1 MTTNDAAPALRIAGL
16 HKAYGRP
23 AVDGLDLLVRRGEL
37 SALLGPNGAG
47 KTTTL
52 RMVSGLVA
60 PDAGRIEVLGI
71 DLGGIR
77 VDMTMTAAEV
87 EGSTFAVGTA
97 LAPDATMAR
106 ATLPAMRQ
114 ALLRNIGA
122 TLESTAAAPEPGK
135 PLTVNATGKGNGGPV
150 RLVGRFV
157 AKGARVYQVIV
168 IGKPNAMPPEQTDQF
183 LSSFA
188 PQ

>member
-1 MTTNDAAPALRIAGL
+1 MRTRQFIPACLAAIAVAGCSPTYNWRDFTSGDGSFRVLFPAKPSTHTR
-16 HKAYGRP
+16 
-23 AVDGLDLLVRRGEL
+23 
-37 SALLGPNGAG
+37 N
-47 KTTTL
+47 
-52 RMVSGLVA
+52 
-60 PDAGRIEVLGI
+60 I
-71 DLGGIR
+71 DLGGIK

-87 EGSTFAVGTA
+87 EGTTFAVGTA
-97 LAPDATMAR
+97 VAPDAAMAQ

-122 TLESTAAAPEPGK
+122 ADSAPPAPAAAPGTT
-135 PLTVNATGKGNGGPV
+135 LDVDAVGKGNGGPV

-157 AKGARVYQVIV
+157 VKGARMYQVIV
-168 IGKPNAMPPEQTDQF
+168 VGNPGAMPPEHTEQF

>member
-1 MTTNDAAPALRIAGL
+1 MHI
-16 HKAYGRP
+16 KQ
-23 AVDGLDLLVRRGEL
+23 LLVA
-37 SALLGPNGAG
+37 SLGAIVLAG
-47 KTTTL
+47 CSRTYNWRDYTSSDGTF
-52 RMVSGLVA
+52 R
-60 PDAGRIEVLGI
+60 VLFPAKPSTHTRSI

-87 EGSTFAVGTA
+87 EGNTFAVGTA
-97 LAPDATMAR
+97 VAPDPAMAQ

-122 TLESTAAAPEPGK
+122 AQDAAEPAPGK
-135 PLTVNATGKGNGGPV
+135 PLEVDATGKGNGGPV

-157 AKGARVYQVIV
+157 AKGTRVYQVIV
-168 IGKPNAMPPEQTDQF
+168 VGKPDRMKPEQTEQF
-183 LSSFA
+183 LTSFA

>member
-1 MTTNDAAPALRIAGL
+1 MHIKQLIPAFVAAAALAGCSPTYNWRDYTSGDGSFKVMFPAKPST
-16 HKAYGRP
+16 HT
-23 AVDGLDLLVRRGEL
+23 RG
-37 SALLGPNGAG
+37 
-47 KTTTL
+47 
-52 RMVSGLVA
+52 V
-60 PDAGRIEVLGI
+60 

-77 VDMTMTAAEV
+77 VDMTMTATEV
-87 EGSTFAVGTA
+87 EGTTFAVATAVAPDPA
-97 LAPDATMAR
+97 LAQ

-122 TLESTAAAPEPGK
+122 ADSAAADGAPGGGATLEVDA
-135 PLTVNATGKGNGGPV
+135 VGKGNGGPV

-157 AKGARVYQVIV
+157 AKGARMYQVIV
-168 IGKPNAMPPEQTDQF
+168 VGKPGAMPPEQTEQF

>member
-1 MTTNDAAPALRIAGL
+1 MQIKQL
-16 HKAYGRP
+16 
-23 AVDGLDLLVRRGEL
+23 LLVSL
-37 SALLGPNGAG
+37 SAAALAACSPAYNWRDYNSPDGAF
-47 KTTTL
+47 
-52 RMVSGLVA
+52 R
-60 PDAGRIEVLGI
+60 VLFPAKPATHTRDI

-77 VDMTMTAAEV
+77 VAMTMTAAEV
-87 EGSTFAVGTA
+87 EGTTFAVGTA
-97 LAPDATMAR
+97 VAPDAAMAQ

-122 TLESTAAAPEPGK
+122 SEEAKPGAALLA
-135 PLTVNATGKGNGGPV
+135 VDATGKGKGAL

-157 AKGARVYQVIV
+157 AKGERVYQVIV
-168 IGKPNAMPPEQTDQF
+168 VGKPGAMPPEQTEQF

>member
-1 MTTNDAAPALRIAGL
+1 MQIKQLLTASLTGVLLAGCSPTYNWRDYNSADGSFRVLFPAKPSTHTRA
-16 HKAYGRP
+16 
-23 AVDGLDLLVRRGEL
+23 
-37 SALLGPNGAG
+37 
-47 KTTTL
+47 
-52 RMVSGLVA
+52 
-60 PDAGRIEVLGI
+60 I
-71 DLGGIR
+71 DLGGMK

-87 EGSTFAVGTA
+87 EGTTFAVGTA
-97 LAPDATMAR
+97 LAPDAALAQ

-122 TLESTAAAPEPGK
+122 AGNAPEGAK
-135 PLTVNATGKGNGGPV
+135 LDVDAVGKGNSGPV

-168 IGKPNAMPPEQTDQF
+168 VGKPGAMPPEHTEQF

>member
-1 MTTNDAAPALRIAGL
+1 MHIKQR
-16 HKAYGRP
+16 
-23 AVDGLDLLVRRGEL
+23 LLACLGA
-37 SALLGPNGAG
+37 ALLGGCSPTYNWRDY
-47 KTTTL
+47 T
-52 RMVSGLVA
+52 SG
-60 PDAGRIEVLGI
+60 DGDYRVLFPAKPSTHTRSI

-87 EGSTFAVGTA
+87 EGNTFAVGTA
-97 LAPDATMAR
+97 VAPDAAMAQ

-122 TLESTAAAPEPGK
+122 ADSVQPPAPAPGAPLEVDAAG
-135 PLTVNATGKGNGGPV
+135 TGNGAPV

-168 IGKPNAMPPEQTDQF
+168 VGKPGAMKPEETRQF

>member
-1 MTTNDAAPALRIAGL
+1 MHTRHILIASVAA
-16 HKAYGRP
+16 
-23 AVDGLDLLVRRGEL
+23 
-37 SALLGPNGAG
+37 ALLGGCSPTYNWRDFTSSDGSF
-47 KTTTL
+47 
-52 RMVSGLVA
+52 R
-60 PDAGRIEVLGI
+60 VLFPAKPSTHTRSI

-87 EGSTFAVGTA
+87 EGNTFAVGTA
-97 LAPDATMAR
+97 LAPDAAMAQ

-114 ALLRNIGA
+114 ALMRNIGA
-122 TLESTAAAPEPGK
+122 AQDAADPAPGK
-135 PLTVNATGKGNGGPV
+135 PLEVDATGKGNGGPV

-168 IGKPNAMPPEQTDQF
+168 VGKPDRMKPEQTEQF
-183 LSSFA
+183 LTSFT

>member
-1 MTTNDAAPALRIAGL
+1 MHIKQLLPVCLAAAVLAGCSPTYNWRDYTSGDGSFRVMFPA
-16 HKAYGRP
+16 KP
-23 AVDGLDLLVRRGEL
+23 ASHTR
-37 SALLGPNGAG
+37 N
-47 KTTTL
+47 
-52 RMVSGLVA
+52 
-60 PDAGRIEVLGI
+60 I

-87 EGSTFAVGTA
+87 EGTTFAVGTA
-97 LAPDATMAR
+97 LAPDAALAQ

-122 TLESTAAAPEPGK
+122 RDQAAPGSQT
-135 PLTVNATGKGNGGPV
+135 LDVDAVGKGNAGPV

-157 AKGARVYQVIV
+157 AKGTRMYQVIV
-168 IGKPNAMPPEQTDQF
+168 VGKPGAMPPEHTEQF
-183 LSSFA
+183 LTSFT

>member
-1 MTTNDAAPALRIAGL
+1 MHLKQLSYAALAVLTLASCSPTYNWRDYTSSDGSFRVLFPAKPST
-16 HKAYGRP
+16 HTRP
-23 AVDGLDLLVRRGEL
+23 
-37 SALLGPNGAG
+37 
-47 KTTTL
+47 
-52 RMVSGLVA
+52 
-60 PDAGRIEVLGI
+60 I
-71 DLGGIR
+71 DLGGIK

-87 EGSTFAVGTA
+87 EGTTFAVGTA
-97 LAPDATMAR
+97 VAPDAALAQ

-122 TLESTAAAPEPGK
+122 SAPAGETLDVDA
-135 PLTVNATGKGNGGPV
+135 VGKGNGGPV

-157 AKGARVYQVIV
+157 AKGARMYQVIV
-168 IGKPNAMPPEQTDQF
+168 VGKPGAMPPEHTEQF

>member
-1 MTTNDAAPALRIAGL
+1 MHIKQLFLAGL
-16 HKAYGRP
+16 G
-23 AVDGLDLLVRRGEL
+23 AV
-37 SALLGPNGAG
+37 LLGGCSPTYNWRDYTSSDGAY
-47 KTTTL
+47 
-52 RMVSGLVA
+52 R
-60 PDAGRIEVLGI
+60 VLFPAKPSTHTRSV

-87 EGSTFAVGTA
+87 EGNTFAVGTA
-97 LAPDATMAR
+97 VAPDAAMAQ

-122 TLESTAAAPEPGK
+122 ADTAAAPSSGA
-135 PLTVNATGKGNGGPV
+135 PLEVDATGKGNGGPV

-157 AKGARVYQVIV
+157 AKGTRVYQVIV
-168 IGKPNAMPPEQTDQF
+168 VGKPGAMKPEETEQF